1 MRIAWTRAHFDEN
14 EVCEHVGRDLSPCLG
29 LSSYCEQHGPTN
41 HLLSYARH
49 AWPARPLHARAK
61 IPLLTTSSPLSLAT
75 FSSYPPRMTSSST
88 VSTPNA
94 RSLLQTLPY
103 PLALLVLRA
112 LNSKSALERHHSAYY
127 LAECALKLAA
137 AARVSVWLE
146 SAGMLGDASD
156 KPVSFDKDIA
166 RRLEAL
172 VLPSAGHWC
181 EMLREVSRHLG
192 ERKDAAFVP
201 LAPEARDLARTPST
215 WTALR
220 AFAERAIAEE
230 CIPPDASRQ
239 SLRRGVLGF
248 FDIVVAYRNEVI
260 GHGAQRSNA
269 FYDALGELLLD
280 ATCEALSSPALFG
293 GMELVHARFSPGDTD
308 DSRKV
313 CLQSLTGL
321 APMPSETSAAGTV
334 AERLYLMGPAGR
346 ICLHPLVVL
355 QRDDE
360 FGRDRVG
367 FLNRTIRKTKKSSS
381 DGIEE
386 IRRVDYLDYASGQT
400 LVGVDARA
408 AMGEL
413 LGKLR
418 GKPMVEEEIEA
429 VAEATLSGSS
439 AEPTDEVT
447 VENAVVGDFELLGEL
462 GRGSMGIVYKAQQ
475 RSLRRFVALKVLPP
489 SLRADPIARKRFARE
504 IAALARCD
512 HPNVVK
518 ILASGEDNERL
529 YYAMEYVEGA
539 DLGRAFKVLSS
550 WRGHES
556 TPVLREGHLEAAIS
570 QPVEDASDDG
580 LPELEKIPPPPVLE
594 GRELGERLVEL
605 FADAAQGLAHLH
617 AAGIIHRDLKPSNLM
632 LTSDGKRIVIMDLG
646 LAKLADESRAL
657 TSADVKIL
665 GTLRYMAPEQLQRR
679 LMDVD
684 ARADIYSLGAA
695 LYELVTGRVLFDGD
709 TEQRLIV
716 QVLHDEPISPR
727 RIDPRISPDLAAVLA
742 VAMAKNAAHRYAS
755 ATAFAED
762 LRAVAEHRPIQAKP
776 PSFFRRSTL
785 WVRRSNSGRTIV
797 VTGLLMLLLVPPA
810 ILGVRSALAP
820 RMCAPDDLTDCTKQ
834 CERGHPGSCFALGM
848 MHENGAGMPRNEARA
863 AEYFQS
869 ACDRQH
875 AVACYTLG
883 DMREKGKGGPVDFV
897 AAARWY
903 TMACDANNAQ
913 SCNAVAR
920 MYQDGFGVA
929 QDLAQA
935 ARLFRKSCDGGYPTG
950 CGNLGGMMQRGL
962 SMPANVAEARKL
974 YEKGCEAG
982 SAPSC
987 GNLGSLYMDGIDVV
1001 QNDERAASLYK
1012 QACDGGYGFGCTGL
1026 GLLQEQGRAMP
1037 KDEAA
1042 ATALYKRGCDMD
1054 DPSGCSNLGV
1064 MMMIGRGTPK
1074 DESRARVL
1082 FEQACERKDALGCT
1096 EFGRLLEQG
1105 LGVPKDEKRAAGLFE
1120 KACKDEHKQACLWL
1134 ARMVEDGRGVDKNLE
1149 LAKELRDKACVGRD
1163 VVDCSPPTNDMDAGV
1178 DGGNALP
1185 TREAPQSIRSPG
1197 RPPPRAVEAP
1207 KGFPKNMDY

>member
-1 MRIAWTRAHFDEN
+1 
-14 EVCEHVGRDLSPCLG
+14 
-29 LSSYCEQHGPTN
+29 
-41 HLLSYARH
+41 
-49 AWPARPLHARAK
+49 
-61 IPLLTTSSPLSLAT
+61 
-75 FSSYPPRMTSSST
+75 MTSSST
-88 VSTPNA
+88 VSKPNA
-94 RSLLQTLPY
+94 RILLQSLPY

-137 AARVSVWLE
+137 AARVGVWLE
-146 SAGMLGDASD
+146 SAGMLGDLQD
-156 KPVSFDKDIA
+156 KPPPFDKDIA

-201 LAPEARDLARTPST
+201 LAPEARDLVRSPSGWAAT
-215 WTALR
+215 R

-239 SLRRGVLGF
+239 SLRRGALGF

-269 FYDALGELLLD
+269 FYDALGELLLA
-280 ATCEALSSPALFG
+280 ATCEVLSSPALFG
-293 GMELVHARFSPGDTD
+293 GMELVHARFVQD
-308 DSRKV
+308 DSGTSRRV
-313 CLQSLTGL
+313 CFQSLTGM
-321 APMPSETSAAGTV
+321 APMPGDASAAGAV
-334 AERLYLMGPAGR
+334 ADRLYLIGPAGR

-360 FGRDRVG
+360 FGRDRIG
-367 FLNRTIRKTKKSSS
+367 FLNRTIRRSKKSSS
-381 DGIEE
+381 DGVEE

-400 LVGVDARA
+400 LAGVDARQ

-418 GKPMVEEEIEA
+418 GKPMVDAEIEA
-429 VAEATLSGSS
+429 ATEATLSGSTP
-439 AEPTDEVT
+439 EPTDELT

-462 GRGSMGIVYKAQQ
+462 GRGSMGIVYKARQ

-550 WRGHES
+550 WRGHAS

-570 QPVEDASDDG
+570 QPIPDASDDG

-605 FADAAQGLAHLH
+605 FADAALGLAHLH

-657 TSADVKIL
+657 TSTDVKIL

-679 LMDVD
+679 LVQVD
-684 ARADIYSLGAA
+684 ERADIYSLGAA

-716 QVLHDEPISPR
+716 QVLHDEPVSPR
-727 RIDPRISPDLAAVLA
+727 RIDPRISPDLTAVLA
-742 VAMAKNAAHRYAS
+742 IAMAKNAAQRYAS
-755 ATAFAED
+755 AQAFAED
-762 LRAVAEHRPIQAKP
+762 LRAVAEHRPIRAKP
-776 PSFFRRSTL
+776 PGFLRRSVL
-785 WVRRSNSGRTIV
+785 WVRRSDSGRTILV
-797 VTGLLMLLLVPPA
+797 AGVLSLLLVPPA
-810 ILGVRSALAP
+810 VLGVRSALTP
-820 RMCAPDDLTDCTKQ
+820 RMCTPDDLADCTKQ
-834 CERGHPGSCFALGM
+834 CARGHAGSCFALGM
-848 MHENGAGMPRNEARA
+848 MHENGAGTPRDEARA
-863 AEYFQS
+863 MVYFQS
-869 ACDRQH
+869 ACDRRH

-883 DMREKGKGGPVDFV
+883 DMREKGKGGAVDFV

-903 TMACDANNAQ
+903 TMACDADNAQ

-920 MYQDGFGVA
+920 MYEDGFGVT
-929 QDLAQA
+929 QDLALA
-935 ARLFRKSCDGGYPTG
+935 AKLYRKSCDGGYPTG
-950 CGNLGGMMQRGL
+950 CGNLGSMIQRGM
-962 SMPANVAEARKL
+962 SMPANVSEAHKL
-974 YEKGCEAG
+974 YEKGCEGG
-982 SAPSC
+982 SAAAC
-987 GNLGSLYMDGIDVV
+987 GNLGSLYMDGIDV
-1001 QNDERAASLYK
+1001 QRDDTRAASLYK

-1026 GLLQEQGRAMP
+1026 GLLQEQGRTMP
-1037 KDEAA
+1037 KDDAA
-1042 ATALYKRGCDMD
+1042 ATAFYKRGCEMA
-1054 DPSGCSNLGV
+1054 DPSGCANLGV
-1064 MMMIGRGTPK
+1064 MLLLGRGIAK
-1074 DESRARVL
+1074 DEGRARVL
-1082 FEQACERKDALGCT
+1082 LEQACEQKEALGCT
-1096 EFGRLLEQG
+1096 EFGRLLEKG
-1105 LGVPKDEKRAAGLFE
+1105 LGVPQDEKRAADLFD
-1120 KACKDEHKQACLWL
+1120 KACKKGHQQACLFL
-1134 ARMVEDGRGVDKNLE
+1134 AKMVEDGRGADKNPE
-1149 LAKELRDKACVGRD
+1149 LAKELRDKACATGTMEG
-1163 VVDCSPPTNDMDAGV
+1163 CASPTNEWDAGTEAV
-1178 DGGNALP
+1178 PHVRKAP
-1185 TREAPQSIRSPG
+1185 TPAAAPAA
-1197 RPPPRAVEAP
+1197 PPLRAQPAP
-1207 KGFPKNMDY
+1207 KGFPKNTQL